1 VSARRRGATM
11 SAPAGQGQPMGG
23 RVMSTGT
30 CIALIA
36 FGAILRYAVTTTKT
50 HGINIHSVGL
60 IVLLAGVLGL
70 LLSLLVWSPLNPN
83 RRRAARTA
91 RYDDR
96 RSGPQPLVEERRTYR
111 GEAPPDLQES
121 TLYRDDPPR

>member
-1 VSARRRGATM
+1 M
-11 SAPAGQGQPMGG
+11 SGPGAGQAMGG

-36 FGAILRYAVTTTKT
+36 LGAILRYAVTTTQT
-50 HGINIHSVGL
+50 HGINVHVVGL

-70 LLSLLVWSPLNPN
+70 LLSMLVWSPLNPN
-83 RRRAARTA
+83 RRRAARVA

-96 RSGPQPLVEERRTYR
+96 RPGPQVVEDRRTYR
-111 GEAPPDLQES
+111 DDAPHHLEES
-121 TLYRDDPPR
+121 NLYRDDRPR

>member
-1 VSARRRGATM
+1 M
-11 SAPAGQGQPMGG
+11 SGPAGPGQPMGG

-36 FGAILRYAVTTTKT
+36 VGAILRYAVTTTRT
-50 HGINIHSVGL
+50 HGINVHAVGL

-83 RRRAARTA
+83 RRRAARTTS
-91 RYDDR
+91 YDDGR
-96 RSGPQPLVEERRTYR
+96 RPPRVVEERRTYR
-111 GEAPPDLQES
+111 DETPHNLQDS
-121 TLYRDDPPR
+121 TLYRDDPPH

>member
-1 VSARRRGATM
+1 M
-11 SAPAGQGQPMGG
+11 SGPAGQGQPMGG

-30 CIALIA
+30 GIALIA
-36 FGAILRYAVTTTKT
+36 LGAILRYAVTTTQT
-50 HGINIHSVGL
+50 HGINVHVVGL

-83 RRRAARTA
+83 RRRAARAAT
-91 RYDDR
+91 YDDR
-96 RSGPQPLVEERRTYR
+96 RPASQLVEERRTYR
-111 GEAPPDLQES
+111 DETPQNLQES

>member
-1 VSARRRGATM
+1 M
-11 SAPAGQGQPMGG
+11 SGPGGPVQPVGG

-36 FGAILRYAVTTTKT
+36 LGAILRYAVTTTQT
-50 HGINIHSVGL
+50 HGINVHVVGL

-83 RRRAARTA
+83 RRRSARAT
-91 RYDDR
+91 RYDDGR
-96 RSGPQPLVEERRTYR
+96 PRPQVVEERRTYR
-111 GEAPPDLQES
+111 DEAPHDLQGS
-121 TLYRDDPPR
+121 TLYRDDPPQ

>member
-1 VSARRRGATM
+1 M
-11 SAPAGQGQPMGG
+11 SGPAGPGQPMGG

-36 FGAILRYAVTTTKT
+36 LGAILRYAVTTTQT
-50 HGINIHSVGL
+50 HGINVHSVGL

-83 RRRAARTA
+83 RRRARAA

-96 RSGPQPLVEERRTYR
+96 RPAPQLVEERRTYR
-111 GEAPPDLQES
+111 DEAPHDLQES

>member
-1 VSARRRGATM
+1 VSAPVG
-11 SAPAGQGQPMGG
+11 GGQPMGG

-36 FGAILRYAVTTTKT
+36 VGAILRFAVTAKHT
-50 HGINIHSVGL
+50 HGVNVHVVGV

-83 RRRAARTA
+83 RRRSGLPA
-91 RYDDR
+91 RYDTGVPPR
-96 RSGPQPLVEERRTYR
+96 VVQEERIFRDVTPPAVQQQRTYQD
-111 GEAPPDLQES
+111 E
-121 TLYRDDPPR
+121 PPR

>member
-1 VSARRRGATM
+1 
-11 SAPAGQGQPMGG
+11 MGG

-36 FGAILRYAVTTTKT
+36 LGAILRYAVTTTQT
-50 HGINIHSVGL
+50 HGINVHVVGL

-83 RRRAARTA
+83 RRRAGRAT
-91 RYDDR
+91 RYDDGR
-96 RSGPQPLVEERRTYR
+96 HRPQVVEERRTYR
-111 GEAPPDLQES
+111 DEAPHDLQES

>member
-1 VSARRRGATM
+1 M
-11 SAPAGQGQPMGG
+11 SGPSGPGQPMGG

-36 FGAILRYAVTTTKT
+36 LGAILRYAVTTSQT
-50 HGINIHSVGL
+50 HGINVHAVGL

-70 LLSLLVWSPLNPN
+70 LLSLLAWSPLNPN
-83 RRRAARTA
+83 RRRAARA
-91 RYDDR
+91 AGYDDGR
-96 RSGPQPLVEERRTYR
+96 RGPQLLEERRTYR
-111 GEAPPDLQES
+111 DEAPHDVQES

>member
-1 VSARRRGATM
+1 M
-11 SAPAGQGQPMGG
+11 SGQVGTGQPMGG

-36 FGAILRYAVTTTKT
+36 IGAILRYAVTAKHT
-50 HGINIHSVGL
+50 HGVNVHVVGL

-83 RRRAARTA
+83 RRRSGQPAG
-91 RYDDR
+91 YD
-96 RSGPQPLVEERRTYR
+96 SGPPPPAAPDYRTFRDEPPVVQQHRTY
-111 GEAPPDLQES
+111 QEQVVQEHR
-121 TLYRDDPPR
+121 TYQDEPPR

>member
-1 VSARRRGATM
+1 M
-11 SAPAGQGQPMGG
+11 SGQGQPVGG

-36 FGAILRYAVTTTKT
+36 LGAILRYAVTTTQT
-50 HGINIHSVGL
+50 HGINVHVVGL

-83 RRRAARTA
+83 RRRAAA
-91 RYDDR
+91 RAASYDDGRPAHQRVEQR
-96 RSGPQPLVEERRTYR
+96 RVYRDEPPQ
-111 GEAPPDLQES
+111 GLQES

>member
-1 VSARRRGATM
+1 MSGA
-11 SAPAGQGQPMGG
+11 AGPGQAMGG

-36 FGAILRYAVTTTKT
+36 LGAILRYAVTTTQT
-50 HGINIHSVGL
+50 HGINVHVVGL

-70 LLSLLVWSPLNPN
+70 LLSMLVWSPLNPN
-83 RRRAARTA
+83 RRRAAQAA

-96 RSGPQPLVEERRTYR
+96 PGPQIVEERRTYR
-111 GEAPPDLQES
+111 DEAPRDLQERN
-121 TLYRDDPPR
+121 LYRDDPPL

>member
-1 VSARRRGATM
+1 MPGGA
-11 SAPAGQGQPMGG
+11 GQPMGG

-36 FGAILRYAVTTTKT
+36 LGAILRYAVTTTQT
-50 HGINIHSVGL
+50 HGINVHVVGL

-83 RRRAARTA
+83 RRRAARATS
-91 RYDDR
+91 YDDGR
-96 RSGPQPLVEERRTYR
+96 HRPQIGVKRARFV
-111 GEAPPDLQES
+111 
-121 TLYRDDPPR
+121 

>member
-1 VSARRRGATM
+1 M
-11 SAPAGQGQPMGG
+11 SGPSGPGQPMGG

-36 FGAILRYAVTTTKT
+36 LGAILRYAVTTSQT
-50 HGINIHSVGL
+50 HGINVHAVGL

-83 RRRAARTA
+83 RRRAARA
-91 RYDDR
+91 AGYDDGR
-96 RSGPQPLVEERRTYR
+96 PAPRLVEERRTYR
-111 GEAPPDLQES
+111 DQAPHDLQEDS
-121 TLYRDDPPR
+121 LYRDDPPR

>member
-1 VSARRRGATM
+1 MSGSAV
-11 SAPAGQGQPMGG
+11 PGQPLGG

-36 FGAILRYAVTTTKT
+36 LGAILRYAVTTKQT
-50 HGINIHSVGL
+50 HGINIHVVGL

-83 RRRAARTA
+83 RRRAR
-91 RYDDR
+91 RGGYDDGR
-96 RSGPQPLVEERRTYR
+96 PAPQVVEERRTYR
-111 GEAPPDLQES
+111 DAPHDLQDS